1 MNFPFLMFRK
11 SYYLPWVL
19 LLACAVFFVYENGSS
34 LEVLKQY
41 RSYIITYIII
51 ILALFLVLRKKE
63 QMEDERNKDK

>member
-1 MNFPFLMFRK
+1 MARIRK

-34 LEVLKQY
+34 IEVLKQY
-41 RSYIITYIII
+41 SSYIITYLLI

-63 QMEDERNKDK
+63 QIEDERNKNK

>member
-1 MNFPFLMFRK
+1 MARIRK

-34 LEVLKQY
+34 LEVLKQF

-51 ILALFLVLRKKE
+51 IVALFLVLRKKE
-63 QMEDERNKDK
+63 QMEDERKKDK

>member
-1 MNFPFLMFRK
+1 MARIRK

-34 LEVLKQY
+34 LEVLRQY

-51 ILALFLVLRKKE
+51 IVALFLVLRKKE

>member
-1 MNFPFLMFRK
+1 MARIRK

-41 RSYIITYIII
+41 RSYITTYIII
-51 ILALFLVLRKKE
+51 IVALFLVLRKKE

>member
-1 MNFPFLMFRK
+1 MARFRK

>member
-1 MNFPFLMFRK
+1 MERIRK

-34 LEVLKQY
+34 LEVLKQF

-51 ILALFLVLRKKE
+51 IVALFLVLRKKE
-63 QMEDERNKDK
+63 QMEDERKKDK

>member
-1 MNFPFLMFRK
+1 MARIRK

-34 LEVLKQY
+34 LEVFKQY

-51 ILALFLVLRKKE
+51 IVALFLVLRKKE

>member
-1 MNFPFLMFRK
+1 MARIRK
-11 SYYLPWVL
+11 SYYIPWVL

-51 ILALFLVLRKKE
+51 IVALFLVLRKKE

>member
-1 MNFPFLMFRK
+1 MARIRK

>member
-1 MNFPFLMFRK
+1 MARIRK

-51 ILALFLVLRKKE
+51 ILALFFVLRKKE

>member
-1 MNFPFLMFRK
+1 MARIRK

-34 LEVLKQY
+34 IEVLKQY
-41 RSYIITYIII
+41 SSYIITYLVI

-63 QMEDERNKDK
+63 QMEDERNKNK

>member
-1 MNFPFLMFRK
+1 MARIRK

-51 ILALFLVLRKKE
+51 IVALFLVLRKKE